1 MVELERSFDTLAASR
16 KLRGTGMPK
25 RQAEATAEVVADAV
39 KGLVTCE
46 YLDLQLENTE
56 ARMNARFE
64 RVDARF
70 EQMDARFDK
79 LDVRFKIGDDRLE
92 TLGTSIQDTAESLEI
107 RLEAKQAR
115 GELRLVASQ
124 LLVSGLLFTMLMYFG

>member
-46 YLDLQLENTE
+46 VSRLATGKYGS
-56 ARMNARFE
+56 AHE
-64 RVDARF
+64 R
-70 EQMDARFDK
+70 
-79 LDVRFKIGDDRLE
+79 
-92 TLGTSIQDTAESLEI
+92 SL
-107 RLEAKQAR
+107 
-115 GELRLVASQ
+115 
-124 LLVSGLLFTMLMYFG
+124 